1 MATLSKLEL
10 EFIEFILHNVQE
22 DTLSRA
28 TDVVSGVD
36 LEQLKDKIATIIES

>member
-22 DTLSRA
+22 DTASHA

>member
-22 DTLSRA
+22 DTSSRA

-36 LEQLKDKIATIIES
+36 LEQLKDKIAAIIES